1 MAKNEP
7 HYLLNNRGDRL
18 QPVDI
23 FAFFDWGT
31 ISRVKRLGDEL
42 KGRILLLKGADL
54 RLQIR
59 QNLRFAVKYG
69 AQLKEG

>member
-1 MAKNEP
+1 MVKNEL
-7 HYLLNNRGDRL
+7 HYQLTNKGDRL

-23 FAFFDWGT
+23 FAFFDWGKT
-31 ISRVKRLGDEL
+31 LRVKRLGDEL
-42 KGRILLLKGADL
+42 KGRILLLEGAEL